1 MLNLFS
7 RKKTVVTIS
16 PSIIIFSTFFF
27 GILLFL
33 FKIREILITL
43 FLGFIVM
50 VALTP
55 TVNKLEK
62 KIKSRAVSI
71 LILYLLLLLFLSLAL
86 AFLVPPLATQLSQLL
101 KNIRL
106 PFLQEELS
114 NLKFTT
120 QELNQLASNY
130 GGSVSALFSII
141 SSTFKGLFSFL
152 TLLVISFYL
161 IIDQPNLYKKIG
173 WFTNN
178 KNYFKIAKEFSED
191 IENQL
196 GNWIRAQVIVMLIV
210 GLFTYIGLE
219 LIGVPY
225 ALPLGLLALI
235 LEILP
240 NLGPTLAAVP
250 GIIIAWIHGDHITA
264 LVVLIFYIVLQQ
276 LESNILTPRI
286 MKVNADVNPLISIIS
301 ILSGF
306 TLGGVIGGLLAIP
319 IYIVL
324 RTIYSYYRK
333 YQMKLDEI

>member
-7 RKKTVVTIS
+7 RKKTTVTIS
-16 PSIIIFSTFFF
+16 PSIIIFSTLFFVVLF
-27 GILLFL
+27 FL
-33 FKIREILITL
+33 FRIREILVTL

-62 KIKSRAVSI
+62 KIKSRAASI
-71 LILYLLLLLFLSLAL
+71 LILYLLLLLLVSLVL
-86 AFLVPPLATQLSQLL
+86 AFLIPPLAVQLSQLL
-101 KNIRL
+101 KSINI
-106 PFLQEELS
+106 PFLQEEVA

-130 GGSVSALFSII
+130 GGSISALLSVI
-141 SSTFKGLFSFL
+141 SSTFKGLFTFL
-152 TLLVISFYL
+152 TLSVISFYL
-161 IIDQPNLYKKIG
+161 IMDQPNLYKKIG

-178 KNYFKIAKEFSED
+178 KQHFKIAKDFTED
-191 IENQL
+191 VEGQL
-196 GNWIRAQVIVMLIV
+196 GNWIRAQVIVMLVV

-225 ALPLGLLALI
+225 ALPLGLLALM

-250 GIIIAWIHGDHITA
+250 GIIIAWIHGGHITA

-286 MKVNADVNPLISIIS
+286 MKVNADVNPLISIVS

-319 IYIVL
+319 IYILL
-324 RTIYSYYRK
+324 RTVYGYYRK